1 MYYYNLPFTNEET
14 GLIKIMQIINGG
26 AAVGARAL

>member
-14 GLIKIMQIINGG
+14 DLIKIMQIINGG
-26 AAVGARAL
+26 AAAGIRAL